1 MIITFPN
8 NISVEGTEQEVY
20 SLLQQVNNMPGKS
33 VQVKAARSQSMP
45 LINNKSTCNHKLSGR
60 KGSICIKYYLQGHTA
75 KELAEAYGVS
85 YGAMRIMLQVQGV
98 AKGYIKSRGHWSSR
112 NKQLWIKQR

>member
-33 VQVKAARSQSMP
+33 VQVKAARSQSLP

-60 KGSICIKYYLQGHTA
+60 KSSICIKYYLQGHTA
-75 KELAEAYGVS
+75 KNLANEYGVS
-85 YGAMRIMLQVQGV
+85 YGSIRVMLQIQGV
-98 AKGYIKSRGHWSSR
+98 AKGYIKSRAHWSTK
-112 NKQLWIKQR
+112 NKHLWIKQK

>member
-45 LINNKSTCNHKLSGR
+45 LVNNKSTCNHKLSGR
-60 KGSICIKYYLQGHTA
+60 KGSICIKYFLQGYSA
-75 KELAEAYGVS
+75 KELAEAYGVTYNS
-85 YGAMRIMLQVQGV
+85 MREMLKIQGV
-98 AKGYIKSRGHWSSR
+98 VKGYIKSGGHWSTR
-112 NKQLWIKQR
+112 NKHLWIKQR